1 MSTGNLKIGG
11 VCLSPRRGS
20 SEILLEL
27 FLDEIR
33 AAGISAVPP
42 LLIREHSFLPCN
54 ECEICY
60 DGSDC
65 PLPDDANVHLNSLR
79 QMDGIIIATPV
90 FFYSVPGGAKCFI
103 DRAQQF
109 WVRRQLLGQNEER
122 GLAALI
128 SVASSG
134 GEKLF
139 EDVRLVSKYFLDA
152 LGYRLT
158 DVLSFRGVD
167 NPKDITD
174 DMRNSVRQFARR
186 FAVKI
191 KERGKSEKD

>member
-11 VCLSPRRGS
+11 VCFSPRRGS
-20 SEILLEL
+20 SEILLKL

-33 AAGISAVPP
+33 ATGISVVPP

-54 ECEICY
+54 ECGVCY

-65 PLPDDANVHLNSLR
+65 PLPDDANMHLNSLR
-79 QMDGIIIATPV
+79 QMNGIIIATPV

-109 WVRRQLLGQNEER
+109 WVRRRLIGQNEER
-122 GLAALI
+122 GFGALI
-128 SVASSG
+128 SVASSSG
-134 GEKLF
+134 RKLF

-158 DVLSFRGVD
+158 DTLSFRGVS
-167 NPKDITD
+167 NPRDITD
-174 DMRNSVRQFARR
+174 DMRSSVRQFARR
-186 FAVKI
+186 FAAKI